1 MIALNIFLEQYDGLV
16 ALLFLIMLAP
26 PIILTIIGFA
36 VRKTNPTTAKVL
48 FILAAL
54 YLIIGLVHRIILIY
68 HMIKI

>member
-16 ALLFLIMLAP
+16 ALLILIMLAP

-54 YLIIGLVHRIILIY
+54 YLIIGLGICGNI
-68 HMIKI
+68 M